1 MDGWGIKH
9 VRGVNKF
16 QTIIV
21 KNWIIILNTENVCE
35 NVTIFSY
42 GTRNGPMAGFFE
54 HGNEPLGKKLP
65 VGMKDF
71 APMSSLDK
79 YDKDE

>member
-1 MDGWGIKH
+1 
-9 VRGVNKF
+9 
-16 QTIIV
+16 
-21 KNWIIILNTENVCE
+21 
-35 NVTIFSY
+35 
-42 GTRNGPMAGFFE
+42 MAGFFE

-79 YDKDE
+79 YYKDEWKMVRV